1 MKVAVIGLARSGY
14 AVAKLALSL
23 GYSVKVSDACAGAH
37 TSEDAVRELNR
48 NAEELRSLGAMVEI
62 GNHSEEYFVDA
73 DVVIASP
80 GVPDTAKPIVIA
92 NEANIPVINEI
103 EFAVQHTNAKII
115 AITGT
120 NGKTTTTALIGHILN
135 YAKIPAVVAGNIGQ
149 ALSGVIDKVTSK
161 SFLVVELSSFQLET
175 MKTFH
180 PYVAI
185 WLNLTPD
192 HLDRHG
198 SMENYAAAKGKMF
211 ANMCSDDWAVIWNHD
226 REITKPFIE
235 NKGIKTVWIDET
247 GNWKQKPEESY
258 GLIYDNDQLIS
269 IFNGNKN
276 IYGEF
281 SNLKLKGKHNIIN
294 TLAAVSV
301 ARILRIPNHVIS
313 EALIGFYGL
322 PHRLEFISE
331 KSGIKFINDSKATNV
346 DAALKALEAVSK
358 PISLIIGGRDKDGD
372 FGLLKEIVKEKVNK
386 LVLIGETA
394 CMLKKIFNDVENK
407 VIVKT
412 MKEAVE
418 SAVDTVPQNTT
429 VLLAP
434 ACSSFDMYDN
444 FEKRGDDFSKCVL
457 NLTM

>member
-14 AVAKLALSL
+14 AAAKLAVSL
-23 GYSVKVSDACAGAH
+23 GYSVKVSDACAGPH
-37 TSEDAVRELNR
+37 MSEEAVTELNK
-48 NAEELRSLGAMVEI
+48 NAEELRSLGATVEI
-62 GNHSEEYFVDA
+62 GRHSNEYFTDA
-73 DVVIASP
+73 DVIIASP
-80 GVPDTAKPIVIA
+80 GVPDNAMPIKIA
-92 NEANIPVINEI
+92 NKYNIPVISEI

-161 SFLVVELSSFQLET
+161 SFLVIELSSFQLGI
-175 MKTFH
+175 MKKFH
-180 PYVAI
+180 PYIAV

-211 ANMCSDDWAVIWNHD
+211 MNMNPDDWAVIWNHD

-247 GNWKQKPEESY
+247 GKWKQKPDEPY
-258 GLIYDNDQLIS
+258 GLIYDNNQLVS
-269 IFNGNKN
+269 VFNGNKN
-276 IYGEF
+276 EYGEF
-281 SNLKLKGKHNIIN
+281 SKLKLKGKHNIIN
-294 TLAAVSV
+294 SLAAISV
-301 ARILRIPNHVIS
+301 ARVLRIPNHIIS

-331 KSGIKFINDSKATNV
+331 KYGAKFINDSKATNV
-346 DAALKALEAVSK
+346 DAAIKALEAVSK

-372 FGLLKEIVKEKVNK
+372 FGPMKNIVKEKVNK
-386 LVLIGETA
+386 LVLIGEAA
-394 CMLKKIFNDVENK
+394 CMLKEIFKDVENK

-418 SAVDTVPQNTT
+418 TSVNNVPENTT

-434 ACSSFDMYDN
+434 ACASFDMYDN
-444 FEKRGDDFSKCVL
+444 FEKRGEDFSKCVL